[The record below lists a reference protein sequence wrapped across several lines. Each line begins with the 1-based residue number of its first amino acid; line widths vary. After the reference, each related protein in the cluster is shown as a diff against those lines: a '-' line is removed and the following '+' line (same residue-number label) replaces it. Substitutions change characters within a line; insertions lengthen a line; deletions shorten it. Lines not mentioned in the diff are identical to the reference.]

1 MDWSFSCS
9 CYINEALR
17 YQHYYYG
24 TDTYRGEVLP
34 SLANLGNSSKLLS
47 EALLFI
53 SSASPSMWGITTP
66 RPQRQEGSARTQC
79 TNSMLF
85 SPSMSQ
91 GLMFRAGGMPVELC
105 VRGGVLLDTVHEM
118 LGRPPLPPRVITAT
132 PQMQQQQ
139 QQQMLQSQQYM
150 PLKQPQ

>member
-1 MDWSFSCS
+1 
-9 CYINEALR
+9 
-17 YQHYYYG
+17 
-24 TDTYRGEVLP
+24 
-34 SLANLGNSSKLLS
+34 
-47 EALLFI
+47 
-53 SSASPSMWGITTP
+53 MWGITTP
-66 RPQRQEGSARTQC
+66 RPQRQEGSGSISPSQF

-105 VRGGVLLDTVHEM
+105 VRGGVLPDTVHEM

-139 QQQMLQSQQYM
+139 QQMLQSQQYM